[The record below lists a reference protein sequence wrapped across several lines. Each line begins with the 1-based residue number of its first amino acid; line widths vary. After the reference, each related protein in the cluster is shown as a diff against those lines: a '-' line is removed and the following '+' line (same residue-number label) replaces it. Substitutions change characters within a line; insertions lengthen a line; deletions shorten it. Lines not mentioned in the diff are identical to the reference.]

1 VRASAARGG
10 MHPAMLYAIRTSGAD
25 AVLCLGGV
33 QGLAAIS
40 HAEHF
45 EGHALTA
52 EIRLGQLENTAS

>member
-1 VRASAARGG
+1 
-10 MHPAMLYAIRTSGAD
+10 MYPAMLYAIRTSGAD